1 MAVMKETSISII
13 DVATGQE
20 LNQLVGFDDIYPPMT
35 WSHSG
40 LDIAFV
46 HNGDVEIWGNVANP
60 VEALKRQTIKY
71 YEPFDTTTPPYLTV
85 GGIEWSA
92 DDTKLGLGVKGT
104 ILIWD
109 VQKNT
114 LLDQYISSEWTIT
127 SISSTFDWVDE
138 DTFIVGGLRGAV
150 YIFSLSEKTDKKL
163 FTVPVFTSYDP
174 YIQSISVSHS
184 GDKVVLAEGVGDGST
199 GRIYK
204 WDFIAS
210 TEFYNEA
217 PAIYNGH
224 NGKSIYTM
232 AWSPD
237 DQKIASMGTDYTLQI
252 WDAETGQTYKVIQ
265 LPQDAA
271 LYSFVWSADGSDII
285 YADESGTLHI
295 ESATVIEPTLTP
307 VPPTPTHTPTNTPT
321 FTPTHTSTP
330 TRTLTPVPPTPTPTR
345 TPTPVPPTLTPV
357 PPTPTPTRTPTPS
370 MTPTPLPGAGWLAFV
385 SNRPIITGGQNVWN
399 IYTVHD
405 NGYLVRLTDNA
416 NTLRTIK
423 QPVWSP
429 DHLKIAYSSTIGGDE
444 DLCIL
449 TVSTRQEQCAFYINT
464 LSDIDNGKPAWSPDG
479 LWLAYVTHQGTGADD
494 IFKITVADLYAG
506 NGRGTNLTPGPNGDN
521 TQPDWRYDGNW
532 IVFSSNRV
540 ISGNPEGNSE
550 VFIMASSGSN
560 SKQMTTTGAN
570 VDNNA
575 PAWSPNGQHIAYNS
589 DYVQDAKHDVV
600 YRKVLLSGTTWS
612 WDSSLVNLTQYR
624 AGSYRFTAWKKSDTG
639 GNVIAI
645 VRGEGDAR
653 EIFIVKLN
661 TLAFSAPLWNS
672 SLAEDD
678 PDW

>member
-1 MAVMKETSISII
+1 
-13 DVATGQE
+13 
-20 LNQLVGFDDIYPPMT
+20 
-35 WSHSG
+35 
-40 LDIAFV
+40 
-46 HNGDVEIWGNVANP
+46 
-60 VEALKRQTIKY
+60 
-71 YEPFDTTTPPYLTV
+71 
-85 GGIEWSA
+85 
-92 DDTKLGLGVKGT
+92 
-104 ILIWD
+104 
-109 VQKNT
+109 
-114 LLDQYISSEWTIT
+114 
-127 SISSTFDWVDE
+127 
-138 DTFIVGGLRGAV
+138 
-150 YIFSLSEKTDKKL
+150 
-163 FTVPVFTSYDP
+163 
-174 YIQSISVSHS
+174 
-184 GDKVVLAEGVGDGST
+184 
-199 GRIYK
+199 
-204 WDFIAS
+204 
-210 TEFYNEA
+210 
-217 PAIYNGH
+217 
-224 NGKSIYTM
+224 
-232 AWSPD
+232 
-237 DQKIASMGTDYTLQI
+237 
-252 WDAETGQTYKVIQ
+252 
-265 LPQDAA
+265 
-271 LYSFVWSADGSDII
+271 
-285 YADESGTLHI
+285 
-295 ESATVIEPTLTP
+295 
-307 VPPTPTHTPTNTPT
+307 
-321 FTPTHTSTP
+321 
-330 TRTLTPVPPTPTPTR
+330 
-345 TPTPVPPTLTPV
+345 
-357 PPTPTPTRTPTPS
+357 
-370 MTPTPLPGAGWLAFV
+370 
-385 SNRPIITGGQNVWN
+385 
-399 IYTVHD
+399 
-405 NGYLVRLTDNA
+405 VRLTDNA
-416 NTLRTIK
+416 NTVRTIK

-589 DYVQDAKHDVV
+589 DYAQDAKHDVV

-653 EIFIVKLN
+653 EIFIVTLN